1 VKEPFWLTRAMVET
15 AHADQIR
22 ERGGLHGIRD
32 AGLLESA
39 LARPQHRWSHDR
51 EAEIIALAAC
61 YGFGRTKN
69 HALLDGNKRI
79 GFVAM
84 NMFLILNGY
93 EIDAPESEAVDAM
106 LRVAGGLLDEAALTD
121 WLGGVVVRMSG

>member
-1 VKEPFWLTRAMVET
+1 MVET